1 MSQSNFETVLS
12 EALKLPFD
20 QQQQLI
26 EHLLQEIQSHD
37 LKGSSQET
45 DLVEKTFGTIKGID
59 RETLISIAE
68 DEEFCGY

>member
-37 LKGSSQET
+37 LKGPSQET